1 MVILDENHV
10 MSKRDTGLLHGP
22 IYNICRGGT
31 GQPPSE
37 QFKARPSVCSQASAP
52 PSSSSPL
59 LQPFDP
65 ARCLFCLVESW
76 GWELGF
82 TATPALQFNWT
93 KPTLQFFL
101 DLVFVTSLLSLLV
114 SDHTSFRVYVWYYDL
129 CCVPLISLMP
139 ARLPLLRVIFFGV
152 WSLTLS
158 SPPKSPKNIFFFCP
172 PLTLIDSIFLY

>member
-1 MVILDENHV
+1 MVILYENHV

-37 QFKARPSVCSQASAP
+37 QFKARPSACSQASAP

-158 SPPKSPKNIFFFCP
+158 SLPKSPKNM
-172 PLTLIDSIFLY
+172 